1 MSRDDALEQA
11 RRAGARRRALDEG
24 RPLPPEPITP
34 ARTVPL
40 PGDADTDAAASVT
53 PAVRPS
59 ASQDLGADGTTVPG
73 GSAPTATG
81 ADPAAATTA
90 TPAPASGPW
99 FDARAFFLG
108 WLAMVIALVVGLS
121 GVLVVALGFATAY
134 VLARRSRVVNGIVS
148 VGGGVVAGVLAL
160 ALLLVIGIV
169 ASG

>member
-34 ARTVPL
+34 PRAAPL

-59 ASQDLGADGTTVPG
+59 TSQDLGADGTAVPG

-81 ADPAAATTA
+81 ADPAAVTTA
-90 TPAPASGPW
+90 APALASGPW

-108 WLAMVIALVVGLS
+108 WLAMIIALVVGLS
-121 GVLVVALGFATAY
+121 GVLVAALGFATAY

>member
-34 ARTVPL
+34 RRAAPL

-59 ASQDLGADGTTVPG
+59 TSQDLGADGTAVPG

-81 ADPAAATTA
+81 ADPAAATA
-90 TPAPASGPW
+90 AAPALASGPW

-108 WLAMVIALVVGLS
+108 WLAMIIALVVGLS
-121 GVLVVALGFATAY
+121 GVLVAALGFAAAY
-134 VLARRSRVVNGIVS
+134 ALARRSRVVNGIVS